1 MIFLLFSPS
10 FSFTR
15 LALAVLFVSLAIL
28 VLVISYRKLLAY
40 LGKGNPVK
48 EDYCILYSLEEP
60 ISTAQVQIYFTCE
73 AKKNVQ
79 IVLFDEQMKEIR
91 VLKEGDFEPGGHIV
105 TFDTATVQNGQYFYG
120 LKSENQK
127 TMKKMIVNNG

>member
-28 VLVISYRKLLAY
+28 VLVIAYRKLLAY

-48 EDYCILYSLEEP
+48 EDYCVLYSLEEP
-60 ISTAQVQIYFTCE
+60 ISTAQVQFYFTCE
-73 AKKNVQ
+73 VKKYVQ
-79 IVLFDEQMKEIR
+79 IILFDEQMKEIR
-91 VLKEGDFEPGGHIV
+91 VIKEGDFETGGHIV
-105 TFDTATVQNGQYFYG
+105 TFDTSTVENGQYFYG
-120 LKSENQK
+120 LKTENQK
-127 TMKKMIVNNG
+127 TMKKMIIRNG

>member
-1 MIFLLFSPS
+1 MIFLFFSPS

-28 VLVISYRKLLAY
+28 VLVIAYRKLLAY

-48 EDYCILYSLEEP
+48 EDYCVLYSLEEP

-73 AKKNVQ
+73 AKKKCSNRFV
-79 IVLFDEQMKEIR
+79 
-91 VLKEGDFEPGGHIV
+91 
-105 TFDTATVQNGQYFYG
+105 
-120 LKSENQK
+120 
-127 TMKKMIVNNG
+127 